1 MRRLLLLAAIAA
13 VVIVAAV
20 SGVAGAMNGGP
31 GERGASTSSHA
42 GSPSMARAG
51 DEQAAPPMNP
61 SICEGFI
68 LSVDRTL
75 VPTTAELVEAAEA
88 IVVGELGT
96 NGTTRSRSSD
106 GRFTHLA
113 FEFRVTDV
121 LRGPMAEGTIIQ
133 LAGITIGE
141 TGCIAREADAEPMVP
156 GGRYLAFVVPSP
168 RGDGFYVAV
177 GGPQGLFRVTPDGTL
192 VPLAPGAPTSADFA
206 GRSVGEVEAR
216 FSVEGS

>member
-13 VVIVAAV
+13 VVIVVAV
-20 SGVAGAMNGGP
+20 GGAAGAMNGGP
-31 GERGASTSSHA
+31 GERWASASSHA
-42 GSPSMARAG
+42 GSPSAAPAG
-51 DEQAAPPMNP
+51 SEQAAPSTNP

-75 VPTTAELVEAAEA
+75 VPTTAELVEATEA

-96 NGTTRSRSSD
+96 NGMVRSRSSD
-106 GRFTHLA
+106 GRFTHMA

-121 LRGPMAEGTIIQ
+121 LRGRMAEDAIIQ
-133 LAGITIGE
+133 LAGITIDE

-156 GGRYLAFVVPSP
+156 GGRYLAFVAPSP
-168 RGDGFYVAV
+168 RGDGVYVAV

-192 VPLAPGAPTSADFA
+192 AHLAPGAPTSADFA
-206 GRSVGEVEAR
+206 GRSVAEVEAR
-216 FSVEGS
+216 LSVEGS